1 MEILHI
7 YMVNIAQKEKEKRE
21 KEKKVI
27 QRKEREKKERE
38 KTIVFSLSY
47 FLF

>member
-1 MEILHI
+1 MMHI
-7 YMVNIAQKEKEKRE
+7 YMGNIAQKEKEKRE